1 MHSHLSTSIKPK
13 TLKKRE
19 GNKRDL
25 LIFEPRADV
34 AQLLVDT
41 EALLLLVVAVAYV
54 ADEDRE
60 PPHPRER
67 HLLVPRL
74 PPPPTP
80 PLEKPQIRLP
90 PREIWHRIGG
100 AKPRGAAEWIGTSA
114 RVDGAGRR
122 MEAVLIRWRR
132 SSEVDGGEERL
143 ICLPVCPGGG
153 ACAGLGGA
161 FSLVS
166 GRFIAS
172 AKEEEKNWRGWSG

>member
-67 HLLVPRL
+67 HLLVPR
-74 PPPPTP
+74 PSPPPTP

-90 PREIWHRIGG
+90 PREIWGPDRGS
-100 AKPRGAAEWIGTSA
+100 KTPRGGYL
-114 RVDGAGRR
+114 RVCRLCGEEE
-122 MEAVLIRWRR
+122 EAVLIRSRR
-132 SSEVDGGEERL
+132 SSEVDGGEVRL
-143 ICLPVCPGGG
+143 ICLSVCPGGG
-153 ACAGLGGA
+153 VRVLDWGALFRWFLEGLLRPPNKRKKFGVA
-161 FSLVS
+161 ARV
-166 GRFIAS
+166 
-172 AKEEEKNWRGWSG
+172 EV